1 MCIRDRIMT
10 DIWSVTSFSGTAN
23 TRRWPRH
30 INCHHHHHHRNN
42 YIVIII
48 INNLIIIITYMLSA
62 SATLSWWWS
71 PSLLLHTLSW
81 ADQINHHHRLRHHQ
95 QCWKHHHCHYHHWTS
110 QAVITHTNHQ
120 IKWEAWMPIYI
131 IHNEEEIPYN
141 DRPWLPWSASIT
153 IYTLILRKIFAEII
167 LVHFQLW
174 CLNKEIT
181 ICCLCQKKMNLYNHY
196 SKQCHSQIALFSEIK
211 LTQKIVTNCH
221 V

>member
-1 MCIRDRIMT
+1 M
-10 DIWSVTSFSGTAN
+10 WPASVALPTHGCGPGTST
-23 TRRWPRH
+23 
-30 INCHHHHHHRNN
+30 
-42 YIVIII
+42 VIII
-48 INNLIIIITYMLSA
+48 IIAITRLSLSWSTTSSTSSLYMLSA
-62 SATLSWWWS
+62 AAATLSWWWS

-81 ADQINHHHRLRHHQ
+81 ADQINHLHRLRHHQ